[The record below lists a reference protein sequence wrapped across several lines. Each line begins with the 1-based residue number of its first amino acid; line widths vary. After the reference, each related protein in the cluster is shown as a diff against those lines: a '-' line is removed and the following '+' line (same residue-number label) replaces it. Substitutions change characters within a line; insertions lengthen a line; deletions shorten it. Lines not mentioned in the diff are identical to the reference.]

1 MAAMAGAMVAME
13 VTAMVMDIAMVAT
26 AAVTSTEAMVMASKR
41 RLVTNDQNVTIKIWY
56 KCKR

>member
-1 MAAMAGAMVAME
+1 MAGAMVAME
-13 VTAMVMDIAMVAT
+13 VTAMDIAMVAT
-26 AAVTSTEAMVMASKR
+26 AAVTATEAMVMASKR